1 MQTGVALQPVDDPDE
16 FKEFVTTI
24 DSLGYDRL
32 WLTDSSLHA
41 RYVYSY
47 LTLAS
52 MWTARLQLG
61 TAVTNPLTRH
71 PAVTAIAA
79 STLDVI
85 SKGRFTCGI
94 GAGDRPLL
102 SLGLEPA
109 PVGVLERSIVDMRR
123 LWAGEHV
130 SDDGPGFSLSDAH
143 MRFPS
148 SETIPV
154 FVSASGPK
162 TLQMAG
168 RRADGVILLAGLHPD
183 IVQWAIDRIDEGV
196 AQAGLEQRPHVAVF
210 AYGMV
215 SDDSAA
221 AMAAARTIAA
231 WFPQTVPMLCEVAGL
246 DPKIVADVRAAYQGG
261 EFQEAES
268 AAALLPDEFVERMA
282 LSGGVETARGHI
294 RNLTSLG
301 VDSINVFPLGQDRLG
316 TIRSFASA
324 LALENVGMSTDS
336 GAG

>member
-1 MQTGVALQPVDDPDE
+1 METGVTLQPVDDPDE
-16 FKEFVTTI
+16 FHELVTTI
-24 DSLGYDRL
+24 DDLGYDRL

-52 MWTARLQLG
+52 VWSERLLLG

-79 STLDVI
+79 STLDVV

-109 PVGVLERSIVDMRR
+109 PVGVLERSITDMRR

-130 SDDGPGFSLSDAH
+130 TDTGPGFTLDDAH
-143 MRFPS
+143 MRFPA
-148 SETIPV
+148 TGKIPV

-168 RRADGVILLAGLHPD
+168 RTAEGVILLAGLHPD
-183 IVQWAIDRIDEGV
+183 IVQWAIDRIDEG
-196 AQAGLEQRPHVAVF
+196 AAESGRARPHVAVF

-231 WFPQTVPMLCEVAGL
+231 WFPQTVPALCEVAGL
-246 DPKIVADVRAAYQGG
+246 DPAIVQAVRDAYHGG
-261 EFQEAES
+261 EFQEAET

-282 LSGGVETARGHI
+282 LSGGIDSARTHI
-294 RNLTSLG
+294 RNLADLG
-301 VDSINVFPLGQDRLG
+301 VDSVNVFPLGADRLG
-316 TIRSFASA
+316 TITGFSQA
-324 LALENVGMSTDS
+324 LALELK
-336 GAG
+336 